1 MSINNFEILDYLEND
16 KNISKIKV
24 KKKTDGL
31 IYLLKRIDFK
41 SLNKVDKLS
50 SINEIRILSKLKH
63 PNIIELKESFFDKI
77 SNTLNIIT
85 DFPDNGNLSNKINY
99 TLKNEMYLEECII
112 WDVLTQILLGLNY
125 LHKKGIILK
134 NLRSDNIYLT
144 KMRLVKITDFSS
156 CIIVKKNNTIKNK
169 ENTSFYPAPEL
180 IIKSKY
186 NNKCDIWSL
195 GCIIYEMANLSLP
208 YNGKNNTDLFNNIMK
223 KKYKPIP
230 HFYSKNLKSII
241 NDMLIIDN
249 SKRPSIDLLLNFPNV
264 KETIKKLSLT
274 YEKNKKIVN
283 FDNIN
288 NFDKINSVI
297 YNKNINFTLFNN
309 LNEKKLNYRKININ
323 KNNLSEISYIN
334 SFQNNLP
341 IKNNSLN
348 NFNSINATVN
358 INLKDIKLINNITYR
373 TVKQRKIIENKNQKK
388 NDCNPGVNSKINKI
402 PKNNLNFNNI
412 IFSKNKNE
420 INRIKN
426 NMTIN
431 SNNNFKFQNYISMS
445 MNNEDIRYILNK
457 NQIYNKNSLTE
468 INNIN
473 ITKNI

>member
-24 KKKTDGL
+24 KRKTDGL

-99 TLKNEMYLEECII
+99 ALKNAMYLEECII

-156 CIIVKKNNTIKNK
+156 CIIVKKNNTINNK
-169 ENTSFYPAPEL
+169 ENPSFYPAPEL

-288 NFDKINSVI
+288 NFGKINSVI
-297 YNKNINFTLFNN
+297 YNKNINITLFNN

-358 INLKDIKLINNITYR
+358 INLNDIKLINNITYR

-388 NDCNPGVNSKINKI
+388 NDCNSKMNSKINKI
-402 PKNNLNFNNI
+402 PNNNSNFKNI

-426 NMTIN
+426 SMTIN